1 MVNEFLFF
9 TLAVLVLVAT
19 PGPATVLL
27 AATSASYGRSA
38 GFSLMAGLI
47 TSMLGVILFT
57 STGLIALVLTWPLVS
72 RAATALAVA
81 YMLWLAG
88 RIATAPVLSHAQ
100 DTGRPPSFQTG
111 FVLNFLN
118 PKAYTAIAAPF
129 SSFVLVPQQPLVDC
143 TRLFARDA
151 PDYTVNLISSTHSVN
166 LRTLLSIRL
175 SPSGHLGFGVLRFP
189 LLRFGLGGYLW
200 RCVGITVA
208 AHKQ

>member
-1 MVNEFLFF
+1 
-9 TLAVLVLVAT
+9 
-19 PGPATVLL
+19 
-27 AATSASYGRSA
+27 
-38 GFSLMAGLI
+38 MAGLI

-129 SSFVLVPQQPLVDC
+129 SSFVLVPQQPLVDVSLKAAISLAVLAV
-143 TRLFARDA
+143 TQTAWVLTGSIFGRYLSHPRIGRVVNVAFALLLLVSLTFT
-151 PDYTVNLISSTHSVN
+151 Y
-166 LRTLLSIRL
+166 LR
-175 SPSGHLGFGVLRFP
+175 
-189 LLRFGLGGYLW
+189 
-200 RCVGITVA
+200 
-208 AHKQ
+208 